1 MEGAGLFRRLSS
13 FRILSRRNPLEA
25 ELRGELEA
33 ARAKF
38 GDNGAGRPEVWIRD
52 HGPKLVGRV
61 QWIRRR
67 IGRIRIDLI
76 LYVVDHVLLEIWMVE
91 KVKGFGSEAYAK
103 DYIQRF

>member
-1 MEGAGLFRRLSS
+1 MLFR
-13 FRILSRRNPLEA
+13 SRKNPLKT

-38 GDNGAGRPEVWIRD
+38 GDNGAGRPEVWVGDR
-52 HGPKLVGRV
+52 GPKLVGRV

-67 IGRIRIDLI
+67 IGRIRRIRIDLI

-91 KVKGFGSEAYAK
+91 KVKGFGPEAYAK